1 MGLSAGSLTYSTQLD
16 VNGFE
21 KGLKNVEAKSVAIG
35 NIIAKAFEKIV
46 NVTTDLAKT
55 GINYNAQ
62 IEKYQTALTTL
73 TGSAEKANN
82 IIDQIKKDAA
92 KTPFDVSG
100 LTQANQLLISAGVSS
115 DSAREDVLALGNAIS
130 ATGGGNE
137 ELSRMAVNLQ
147 QIKNVGK
154 ASALDIKQF
163 AYAGIDVYGLLA
175 DYMGVARDEATEMDI
190 TYEDLTGALKYASEE
205 GGKYF
210 GAMEN
215 QSKTFNG
222 QMETLKDNFNSFL
235 GEATKPLFDYLTKTA
250 IPKLNEMLDGFNK
263 LGEFLENH
271 KTAFTLLAIAIGT
284 LTTAIIANTV
294 AKNLDLIVIW
304 LYVSATTVATTVTT
318 AFSTVLAFL
327 TSPITLVVLAIG
339 SLIAI
344 IYLLIKNWDTISEVT
359 KNVWNA
365 IKTFVSNGVSVVGNL
380 IKQLASTIINVLGSA
395 MSGIYN
401 IGKNIVQGIWNGIS
415 GTAGW
420 LANKVKRFAT
430 GILNNIKGAL
440 GIHSPST
447 VMRDMVGKF
456 IPEGIAIGISANTDS
471 VYKAL
476 DKLDDEMV
484 DKMSNAVNMET
495 GKMSFSGTNASV
507 NQILNANGTFTGNM
521 TNILT
526 LDGEKIYENQKVISA
541 RKALQYGGAY

>member
-235 GEATKPLFDYLTKTA
+235 GEATKPLFDYLTNTA

-294 AKNLDLIVIW
+294 AKNLDLIVIG
-304 LYVSATTVATTVTT
+304 LYVSATTIATTVTT
-318 AFSTVLAFL
+318 AFSTALAFL

-365 IKTFVSNGVSVVGNL
+365 IKTFVSNGVSFVGNL

-420 LANKVKRFAT
+420 LANKVKSFAT

>member
-35 NIIAKAFEKIV
+35 NIISKSFEKVV
-46 NVTTDLAKT
+46 NVATDLTKT

-62 IEKYQTALTTL
+62 IEKYKTALTTL
-73 TGSAEKANN
+73 TGSAEKANS

-147 QIKNVGK
+147 QIKNVGQ

-235 GEATKPLFDYLTKTA
+235 GEATKPLFDYLTETA
-250 IPKLNEMLDGFNK
+250 IPKLNEMLEAFST

-284 LTTAIIANTV
+284 LTTAIIANTI

-304 LYVSATTVATTVTT
+304 LYVTATTVATTVTT
-318 AFSTVLAFL
+318 AFAAVLAFI

-339 SLIAI
+339 ALIAI
-344 IYLLIKNWDTISEVT
+344 VYLLIKNWDTVSEVT
-359 KNVWNA
+359 RKVWQS
-365 IKTFVSNGVSVVGNL
+365 IKTFVSNGISVVGNL

-395 MSGIYN
+395 ISGIYN

-415 GTAGW
+415 GAAGW
-420 LANKVKRFAT
+420 LANKVKSFAT
-430 GILNNIKGAL
+430 GILNNIKSAL

>member
-21 KGLKNVEAKSVAIG
+21 KGLKNVETKSIAIG

-46 NVTTDLAKT
+46 NVTTDLAKS

-82 IIDQIKKDAA
+82 IIEQIKKDAS

-235 GEATKPLFDYLTKTA
+235 GEATKPLFNYLTNTA
-250 IPKLNEMLDGFNK
+250 IPKLNEMLNGFNK

-294 AKNLDLIVIW
+294 AKNLDLIVIG
-304 LYVSATTVATTVTT
+304 LYVSATTIATTVTT
-318 AFSTVLAFL
+318 AFSTALAFL

-344 IYLLIKNWDTISEVT
+344 IYLLIKNWETVSEVT

-365 IKTFVSNGVSVVGNL
+365 IKTFVSNGLNVVGNL
-380 IKQLASTIINVLGSA
+380 IKQLAGIIINVLGSA
-395 MSGIYN
+395 LSEVYN

-415 GTAGW
+415 GATNW
-420 LANKVKRFAT
+420 LANKVKSFAS
-430 GILNNIKGAL
+430 GILNNIKNAL

-476 DKLDDEMV
+476 DKLDEEMV
-484 DKMSNAVNMET
+484 DKMSNAVELET
-495 GKMSFSGTNASV
+495 GKMSLSGTNASV